1 MQERHMTP
9 AWMVLAMAAMTGTAA
24 LGADAPACHAQ
35 SGAMLPQV
43 VELYTSEGCNS
54 CPPADRWL
62 SSLANR
68 SDVIAVAF
76 HVDYWDR
83 LGWRDRFA
91 NARFTERQA
100 QAQAH
105 SGARFS
111 YTPQVLVGG
120 RDWRRWP
127 DLPPASQPSRVN
139 LSLQRPG
146 AQVVWRVEPLPGA
159 PATLA
164 LWWAA
169 LEDGHRSDVQAG
181 ENAGVTLRHDH
192 VVRHYGQEAPWSG
205 AMFSR
210 FDVPSRG
217 EGGRPL
223 RVVAVVTDTRT
234 GLPVQ
239 AVQLRC
245 AD

>member
-1 MQERHMTP
+1 MTHP
-9 AWMVLAMAAMTGTAA
+9 WMAATVAWTTMAA
-24 LGADAPACHAQ
+24 TLAFGAEPSSCRAR
-35 SGAMLPQV
+35 SGATTPHV
-43 VELYTSEGCNS
+43 VELYTSEGCDS

-62 SSLANR
+62 SSLIDR
-68 SDVIAVAF
+68 SDLIAAAF

-91 NARFTERQA
+91 SARFTARQA

-105 SGARFS
+105 SGVRFS
-111 YTPQVLVGG
+111 YTPQVLVDG

-127 DLPPASQPSRVN
+127 DLPVATRPAAVN
-139 LSLQRPG
+139 LWLQRSG
-146 AQVVWRVEPLPGA
+146 TQLSWRVEPLPGA
-159 PATLA
+159 PKTLA
-164 LWWAA
+164 LWWAV
-169 LEDGHRSDVQAG
+169 LEDGHRSHVQAG

-192 VVRHYGQEAPWSG
+192 VVRHYDQVAPWSG
-205 AMFSR
+205 AADR
-210 FDVPSRG
+210 TFDLPPRA

-223 RVVAVVTDTRT
+223 RVVAVVTDART
-234 GLPVQ
+234 GVPVQ